1 MSFIENRQR
10 TTDFAGV
17 LQFLEIS
24 APSFPDTLRLVN
36 DSINWTVNGQEYIAM
51 PFRIKLP
58 TDASGTAGS
67 IDIEMDNVGR
77 NMTEELERLPPNEM
91 VMARI
96 RLSDRDDPGNFF
108 RDIPMPIVRVSV
120 NANSA
125 TATASM
131 DSVMRQQACRL
142 RANEFTLPGIFT

>member
-36 DSINWTVNGQEYIAM
+36 DSINWTIDGQEYLAM

-67 IDIEMDNVGR
+67 VDIEMDNVGR

-91 VMARI
+91 VTARI

-120 NANSA
+120 NATSA

-142 RANEFTLPGIFT
+142 RANSFTLPGIFT

>member
-1 MSFIENRQR
+1 MSFIKNRQR
-10 TTDFAGV
+10 VTDLAGV

-36 DSINWTVNGQEYIAM
+36 DSINWTVAGQEYLAM

-58 TDASGTAGS
+58 TDASGTSGS
-67 IDIEMDNVGR
+67 IEIEVDNVGR
-77 NMTEELERLPPNEM
+77 NMAEELERLPPNEM
-91 VMARI
+91 VQARL
-96 RLSDRDDPGNFF
+96 RLSDREDPGAFF

-120 NANSA
+120 TATSA

-131 DSVMRQQACRL
+131 DSLMRQQACRL
-142 RANEFTLPGIFT
+142 RANEFTLPGIFA

>member
-36 DSINWTVNGQEYIAM
+36 DSINWTIDGQEYLAM

-120 NANSA
+120 NATSA

-142 RANEFTLPGIFT
+142 RANSFTLPGIFT

>member
-36 DSINWTVNGQEYIAM
+36 DSINWTIDGQEYLAM

-91 VMARI
+91 VQARL
-96 RLSDRDDPGNFF
+96 RLSDRDAPSSFF

-120 NANSA
+120 TTTAA

-131 DSVMRQQACRL
+131 DSIMRQQACRL